1 MDCICPVCQKKFCVL
16 WPTQWA
22 LKVKGQY
29 YCSWMCLRADE
40 KGMKEELGATR
51 VPDEAKK
58 KAIQAALNGE
68 NPYEF
73 LKPYTKNPSAMWTS
87 IKTMVRKKNPELYA
101 KIPDLRDLKK
111 VKQKLEEAISQVP
124 EVSAA
129 DAMAACQD
137 AAEEFFGKCED
148 MGLKIEAPEEPK
160 ICRPVNYDGMMV
172 RAVEGDFGSYHFQ
185 EINGKQWIDYDD
197 KELANQLSMTVEQWK
212 GFLKEIYHAAQI
224 LGVTL

>member
-22 LKVKGQY
+22 LKAKGQY
-29 YCSWMCLRADE
+29 YCSWTCLRADE
-40 KGMKEELGATR
+40 KGMKEEMGATR

-73 LKPYTKNPSAMWTS
+73 LKPYTKNPGAMWTS
-87 IKTMVRKKNPELYA
+87 IKTMVRKKDPELYA

-111 VKQKLEEAISQVP
+111 AKEQLQEGIRQAEELA
-124 EVSAA
+124 
-129 DAMAACQD
+129 
-137 AAEEFFGKCED
+137 AAEAKAQ
-148 MGLKIEAPEEPK
+148 KITA
-160 ICRPVNYDGMMV
+160 PVNYDGMTV
-172 RAVEGDFGSYHFQ
+172 RAVEGNFGSYHFQ

-197 KELANQLSMTVEQWK
+197 KEYSNQLSMTVDQWR
-212 GFLKEIYHAAQI
+212 GFLAEIKHAAEI

>member
-29 YCSWMCLRADE
+29 YCSWTCLRADE
-40 KGMKEELGATR
+40 KGMKEEMGATR

-87 IKTMVRKKNPELYA
+87 IKTMVRKKDPELYA

-111 VKQKLEEAISQVP
+111 AKEQLQEGIRQAEELA
-124 EVSAA
+124 
-129 DAMAACQD
+129 
-137 AAEEFFGKCED
+137 AAEAKAQ
-148 MGLKIEAPEEPK
+148 KITA
-160 ICRPVNYDGMMV
+160 PVNYDGMTV
-172 RAVEGDFGSYHFQ
+172 RAVEGNFGRYHFQ
-185 EINGKQWIDYDD
+185 EINGKQWLDYDD
-197 KELANQLSMTVEQWK
+197 KEYSNQLSMTVDQWR
-212 GFLKEIYHAAQI
+212 GFLAEIKHAAEI